1 MLSFSTPK
9 KLMFISIASKSDTD
23 DGDGGVGGNNNDDVD
38 GIAMVDVVRDR
49 GGGNGG
55 GWIEGR
61 EMSRSMGQRGAKRT
75 KGRHM
80 NERSI
85 DI

>member
-1 MLSFSTPK
+1 
-9 KLMFISIASKSDTD
+9 MFIPIVPKADTD
-23 DGDGGVGGNNNDDVD
+23 DDDGGVGGNNNDVD
-38 GIAMVDVVRDR
+38 GIAMVDVVRDK